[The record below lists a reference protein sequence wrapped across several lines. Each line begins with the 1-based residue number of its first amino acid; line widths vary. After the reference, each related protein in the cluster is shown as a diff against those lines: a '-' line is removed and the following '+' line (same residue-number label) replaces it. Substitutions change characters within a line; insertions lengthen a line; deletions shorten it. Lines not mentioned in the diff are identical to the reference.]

1 MKIFSIVL
9 LTILVM
15 QSCTPKVKSKKNTP
29 FKDTNHLPKIQSDVD
44 FTLAFGSCDNQ
55 DEKNIFW
62 KDIEQNQSDVWIWGG
77 DLVYGESKHMKSFIS
92 AFQKQKQN
100 ADYQDFIKR
109 TKVLGVWDDHDYGV
123 NDGGVEHPD
132 KKEAQQLFLDFFDVP
147 KDDPRRKKEGTY
159 FSETFK
165 AEEGKSIKVIL
176 LDTRYFRTSLTE
188 DKKTKKR
195 YKPNEYGEGTML
207 GETQWNWLNK
217 ELKDSKADFNII
229 VSSIQFL
236 AYEHGFET
244 WANMPHE
251 SDKLKNMIRESG
263 AKGTIILSGDRHI
276 SEISKVDVKGLAYPL
291 YDFTSS
297 GLTHSYEKS
306 KETNPLRVSKLI
318 TVVSFGLLK
327 FDFDKNT
334 VLMEIRGANDTL
346 LDSVKVQ
353 F

>member
-1 MKIFSIVL
+1 
-9 LTILVM
+9 M
-15 QSCTPKVKSKKNTP
+15 QFCTPKGQSNKSTAVKH
-29 FKDTNHLPKIQSDVD
+29 TNQLPKIQNGVD
-44 FTLAFGSCDNQ
+44 FTLAFGSCANQ
-55 DEKNIFW
+55 DEKNTFW

-77 DLVYGESKHMKSFIS
+77 DLVYGQSKRMNQFKA

-100 ADYQDFIKR
+100 ADYQDFIKK
-109 TKVLGVWDDHDYGV
+109 TKVIGVWDDHDYGV
-123 NDGGVEHPD
+123 NDGGLENPD
-132 KKEAQQLFLDFFDVP
+132 KKEVQQVFLDFFDVP
-147 KDDPRRKKEGTY
+147 KDDPRRKKEGVY
-159 FSETFK
+159 FSEIFEVK
-165 AEEGKSIKVIL
+165 EGKSIKVIL
-176 LDTRYFRTSLTE
+176 LDTRYFRTPLTD

-207 GETQWNWLNK
+207 GEVQWNWLDK

-251 SDKLKNMIRESG
+251 SDKLKNMIRDSK

-276 SEISKVDVKGLAYPL
+276 SEISKVEVTGLPYPL

-306 KETNPLRVSKLI
+306 TETNPLRVTKLI
-318 TVVSFGLLK
+318 TVLSFGLLK

-334 VLMEIRGANDTL
+334 VLMEMRGTNDIL
-346 LDSVKVQ
+346 LDSVKAQ